1 MERMQRWRE
10 PAVLVVTAA
19 LLLRLVLVAVFA
31 ATSAR
36 LGLDRP
42 ADSAFLASR
51 QLSEPLIFVVLA
63 ALVACCHLRPPSR
76 HARALTALALAVAGL
91 AVLLAVVLALVG
103 YRAYTPPFS
112 QLDFAERLVDLVVP
126 LLAVATLG
134 VLLQQPRPHSDP
146 APAPALARAR
156 QQEEEAAPPE
166 EPQPDPELQPTWQP
180 DVAAGA
186 AWYTAGDAAS
196 GRPAAGWGS
205 PQSSSGWQPTP
216 QLPPATVE
224 PTAGE
229 PRTDRRP
236 EDGRHEGGRH
246 EGGAP
251 RS

>member
-51 QLSEPLIFVVLA
+51 ELSEPMIFVVLA
-63 ALVACCHLRPPSR
+63 TLVASCHLRPVSR
-76 HARALTALALAVAGL
+76 HARTLTALALVVAGVT
-91 AVLLAVVLALVG
+91 VLLALVLALLG
-103 YRAYTPPFS
+103 FRAYSPPFS
-112 QLDFAERLVDLVVP
+112 QLDLAERLVDLVVP
-126 LLAVATLG
+126 LLAVGGLA
-134 VLLQQPRPHSDP
+134 VLISRPRRASD
-146 APAPALARAR
+146 AVPALAPTPL
-156 QQEEEAAPPE
+156 QEEEALALE
-166 EPQPDPELQPTWQP
+166 EPRPDPELQPTWQP

-205 PQSSSGWQPTP
+205 PEGSSGWQPTP
-216 QLPPATVE
+216 QLPPSAAE
-224 PTAGE
+224 PGAAD
-229 PRTDRRP
+229 PAASQLPDDARP
-236 EDGRHEGGRH
+236 DGRP
-246 EGGAP
+246 P